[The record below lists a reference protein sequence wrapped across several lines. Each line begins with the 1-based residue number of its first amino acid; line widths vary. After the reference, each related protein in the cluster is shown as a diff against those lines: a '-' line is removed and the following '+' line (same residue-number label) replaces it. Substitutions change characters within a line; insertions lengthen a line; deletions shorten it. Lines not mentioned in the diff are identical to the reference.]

1 MPHLYG
7 RATTTVDDKGRMS
20 IPAKFRN
27 AIHEEYRGTLYLT
40 IGHDECIYAY
50 PLDGWEQKF
59 GDYEPNRY
67 EEDENTRWKIRQYQD
82 MLDVVQVDKQG
93 RIYLP
98 SHLVKYAKIEKEVL
112 ILGTIDKLEF
122 WNPQRFAAE
131 LEKYLQKK
139 QTE

>member
-1 MPHLYG
+1 
-7 RATTTVDDKGRMS
+7 
-20 IPAKFRN
+20 
-27 AIHEEYRGTLYLT
+27 
-40 IGHDECIYAY
+40 
-50 PLDGWEQKF
+50 
-59 GDYEPNRY
+59 
-67 EEDENTRWKIRQYQD
+67 
-82 MLDVVQVDKQG
+82 VDKQG